1 MLMIMEIVSKEF
13 DLEQLGKKCTPLKL
27 CLVRHCNFLVLRSQ
41 DMSSADDA
49 CSSCVRIH
57 RIQGWF
63 ER

>member
-41 DMSSADDA
+41 DMSAADDA
-49 CSSCVRIH
+49 
-57 RIQGWF
+57 
-63 ER
+63 